1 MSEYLEEKKNDWSPP
16 KIISLVLH
24 INLWLMPLTVH
35 RQNLNLS
42 LVIRSVLL
50 QRVLMIT
57 VNAVSIAVGVSS
69 PRLVKHQGSLLL
81 LTEAV
86 ILCSARM
93 PCLVPYCCWN
103 TREDYLHLDHSP
115 RVRLDSERPP
125 SMACVSARLYPLS
138 WDSRASG
145 DGLERC
151 FLIWAWRA
159 MTFLWACSAQNVT
172 LKNRHQSSL
181 SVCILAV

>member
-1 MSEYLEEKKNDWSPP
+1 MSEYLKKNDWSLP
-16 KIISLVLH
+16 KIIFFILH
-24 INLWLMPLTVH
+24 IKLWRTPLTVH
-35 RQNLNLS
+35 RENLNLS
-42 LVIRSVLL
+42 SVISSVLL

-57 VNAVSIAVGVSS
+57 VNAVCIAVRVSS
-69 PRLVKHQGSLLL
+69 PCLVKYQGSLLL

-93 PCLVPYCCWN
+93 PCLIPDCCWN
-103 TREDYLHLDHSP
+103 TSEDYLHLDHSP

-159 MTFLWACSAQNVT
+159 MAFLWACSAQNVT
-172 LKNRHQSSL
+172 LKNRH
-181 SVCILAV
+181 